1 MTQTRMEKCKPDPRS
16 LRCLQAAL
24 KAPCAD
30 LLVHQILDGKRDQG
44 RGQGQGR
51 VSRQPGSRGTLN
63 TAHYRQQRPLL
74 HHWSRGKVQLQFHMI
89 LIEVCRKRSIH
100 VTLLVFFSF

>member
-1 MTQTRMEKCKPDPRS
+1 MQTWMEKCKPDPRS
-16 LRCLQAAL
+16 LCYLQAAL

-63 TAHYRQQRPLL
+63 TADYRQQRTQL
-74 HHWSRGKVQLQFHMI
+74 HHWSREK
-89 LIEVCRKRSIH
+89 CN
-100 VTLLVFFSF
+100 FSFS